1 MKWIFCAISFVCF
14 MNLSTADNTNA
25 ELREQIQ
32 EEYPTDKLV
41 EIFLAYKQDET
52 SLSRFFNSLQE
63 MHIVERDLENPE
75 FSTVTYFAKGST
87 LTDYFMQ
94 SGGPDFYGLRF
105 KQIGD
110 SDYYYCIQR
119 IPSDA
124 WFNYGINEFKKIPT
138 ETAAFY
144 KTEIEHVFDGS
155 VIGPDAPL
163 SKNIFHN
170 SDTRKSLEQISIESK
185 YMNSTRDVFV
195 YLPKT
200 FKPENSYNILIQLDG
215 EKFAVNASYEEQ
227 WKGWTPLPTI
237 LDNLHS
243 KKKITPVIA
252 IFITNNN
259 RSKDLLDESFSSFV
273 VEEVLS
279 AVTTKYQVEPNK
291 VVISGPSRAAYAA
304 ASIAFLNSDKV
315 NGVLSQ
321 SGSFY
326 YTLQEKENW
335 PIYPQFEGKIPNDYM
350 DAEAL
355 PIVFYMDVGLYD
367 LGLARVGTNR
377 QFRDILKLKGYE
389 VEYREY
395 NGGHAHLNWRHT
407 ISDGLVY
414 FFRVDKN

>member
-1 MKWIFCAISFVCF
+1 MKWIFFAISFAF
-14 MNLSTADNTNA
+14 FINISTDANANA
-25 ELREQIQ
+25 ELREQIK
-32 EEYPTDKLV
+32 EEYPTEKLI
-41 EIFLAYKQDET
+41 EIFLAYKKDET
-52 SLSRFFNSLQE
+52 SLSKFFDSLQE

-110 SDYYYCIQR
+110 SDYYYCVQR
-119 IPSDA
+119 IPSNA
-124 WFNYGINEFKKIPT
+124 WFNYGINEFKKIST
-138 ETAAFY
+138 ETTAFY

-163 SKNIFHN
+163 SQNVFHN
-170 SDTRKSLEQISIESK
+170 SDTRVVLEQISIESK
-185 YMNSTRDVFV
+185 YMNSARDVFV

-200 FKPENSYNILIQLDG
+200 YEPDNSYNILIQLDG
-215 EKFAVNASYEEQ
+215 ENFAVNASYDEQ

-243 KKKITPVIA
+243 QQKITPVIA
-252 IFITNNN
+252 IFVLNKD
-259 RSKDLLDESFSSFV
+259 RSKDLLNGAFPSFV
-273 VEEVLS
+273 VKEVLS
-279 AVTTKYQVEPNK
+279 TVTRKYQVEPKK

-304 ASIAFLNSDKV
+304 ASTAFLHSEKV

-326 YTLQEKENW
+326 YTLQKKENW
-335 PIYPQFEGKIPNDYM
+335 PIYPKFEGKILKEYM
-350 DAEAL
+350 DAETL
-355 PIVFYMDVGLYD
+355 PIDFYIDVGLYD

-395 NGGHAHLNWRHT
+395 NGGHAHLNWRHS
-407 ISDGLVY
+407 ISDGLLY
-414 FFRVDKN
+414 FFQSR